1 MAIDYSGL
9 FASPADIR
17 GQRIDNLMKERMAV
31 KGMGGSMSG
40 LLGQVAAG
48 SGGMLAEATAGVF
61 GLKTAQ
67 EVEAEQKSAIA
78 NTIDWN
84 DPTSLR
90 EGAELMKQVS
100 PASALQM
107 IDKASAIEAAAAKSQ
122 MEQAK
127 LEMEGRRV
135 QAIEQRL
142 AFDIKKD
149 AKPGDTFTI
158 LSPEEAN
165 RLGLPGNGAYQRNDK
180 TGKISSIAQ
189 DQRAINL
196 PSPAKDHVL
205 KSVKGENGEMQYSM
219 EVIPGSPTAVAQ
231 AEAKRK
237 AAMRADTKEGVA
249 DLVGATID
257 DTLDLINSET
267 ESYIKSTG
275 QTGAALGNLP
285 DFMKP
290 ANRKKL
296 ETRLLTV
303 KANIGFDRLQR
314 MREESPTG
322 GALGQVAVAELEALQ
337 ATVGSLDPNLP
348 ADEMIRNLN
357 QVKAQYKQVA
367 KTFAMH
373 FSDEELKLYG
383 LGDISKFR
391 PQAQNDELNSLQ
403 EQLDLINADLME
415 E

>member
-1 MAIDYSGL
+1 
-9 FASPADIR
+9 
-17 GQRIDNLMKERMAV
+17 MKERMAV

-48 SGGMLAEATAGVF
+48 SGGMLAEATAGIF

-122 MEQAK
+122 MEQDK
-127 LEMEGRRV
+127 LAMEGRRV

-237 AAMRADTKEGVA
+237 AAGK
-249 DLVGATID
+249 
-257 DTLDLINSET
+257 
-267 ESYIKSTG
+267 IK
-275 QTGAALGNLP
+275 LG
-285 DFMKP
+285 
-290 ANRKKL
+290 
-296 ETRLLTV
+296 
-303 KANIGFDRLQR
+303 I
-314 MREESPTG
+314 
-322 GALGQVAVAELEALQ
+322 
-337 ATVGSLDPNLP
+337 
-348 ADEMIRNLN
+348 
-357 QVKAQYKQVA
+357 
-367 KTFAMH
+367 
-373 FSDEELKLYG
+373 
-383 LGDISKFR
+383 
-391 PQAQNDELNSLQ
+391 
-403 EQLDLINADLME
+403 
-415 E
+415 